1 VTRRPWMPFRSNAAS
16 QPASSSSDSK
26 YRSSASSR
34 VMTPARAA
42 RTTAALRCDDHLIVS
57 AGGNTSFS
65 FPLRG
70 MMGSFD
76 DISVAASL

>member
-1 VTRRPWMPFRSNAAS
+1 
-16 QPASSSSDSK
+16 
-26 YRSSASSR
+26 
-34 VMTPARAA
+34 MTPARAA